1 LTLLLASVLLVL
13 WNILYSLTMGDINI
27 FFNDALSLLL
37 SYLYIDINNS
47 NDILYCRISLL
58 LYHYDWCHLRHHAQA
73 IFSENFQA
81 LPIPNKI
88 ALAVSLPLATCRFRP
103 GPKNGIFFWDPIFRV
118 EWLERSLKKKMCIF
132 CPISFN
138 KFKMWGLKTWVSP
151 RKTCRKGRL
160 RVLVGIMSR
169 RRTEKLVVP
178 AGKKKTN
185 QGRLQPLKKPMLRP
199 FGVAS
204 LFAFEVCIM
213 KSKLQSINSCWKC
226 GEMSWILS

>member
-1 LTLLLASVLLVL
+1 MLLYA
-13 WNILYSLTMGDINI
+13 II
-27 FFNDALSLLL
+27 FFIHWLWVISTIFIWHILSLLS

-47 NDILYCRISLL
+47 NDILYCQISLL

-81 LPIPNKI
+81 RHSPTKSPWQSRYLWQPGVPSGTQKWDG
-88 ALAVSLPLATCRFRP
+88 LGMFRAQ
-103 GPKNGIFFWDPIFRV
+103 NRV
-118 EWLERSLKKKMCIF
+118 EWLERSLKIKMCIF

-169 RRTEKLVVP
+169 RRTENVRCTSW
-178 AGKKKTN
+178 KKKRIKGGCN
-185 QGRLQPLKKPMLRP
+185 LWKNLCFERLELLPCLHSR
-199 FGVAS
+199 FV
-204 LFAFEVCIM
+204 
-213 KSKLQSINSCWKC
+213 
-226 GEMSWILS
+226 